1 MWCYV
6 VSGPNHA
13 LKLLYLVR
21 VLFLRNSNDILVL
34 HQSKVIRIVLLLFFF
49 FIDVVCVV

>member
-34 HQSKVIRIVLLLFFF
+34 HQSKVIRIVLLF